1 VTIQLGSLEM
11 PMKCYTPL
19 ILLTAVAATQW
30 SCAVRATS
38 TYPSY
43 DHTIAKYS
51 PESVLEGLPVADPRY
66 ASPDECECPRV
77 WYRDHWVYHCD
88 GKWMYW
94 HHGYWYHYPHFQV
107 YYYQGVPHV
116 HTGKT
121 RSIKKK

>member
-1 VTIQLGSLEM
+1 
-11 PMKCYTPL
+11 
-19 ILLTAVAATQW
+19 
-30 SCAVRATS
+30 
-38 TYPSY
+38 
-43 DHTIAKYS
+43 
-51 PESVLEGLPVADPRY
+51 VADPRY